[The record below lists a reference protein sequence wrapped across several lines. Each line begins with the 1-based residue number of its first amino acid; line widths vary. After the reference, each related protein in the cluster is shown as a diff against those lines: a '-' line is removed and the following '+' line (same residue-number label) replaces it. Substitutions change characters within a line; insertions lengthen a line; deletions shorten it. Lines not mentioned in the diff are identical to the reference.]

1 MTNRELRPKRAMQI
15 VENSAP
21 DGFKQGKN
29 VISRQEMA
37 AITENTK
44 RSAGFDS
51 ANTRPSYLQFR

>member
-1 MTNRELRPKRAMQI
+1 MQI

-37 AITENTK
+37 AITENTE

>member
-1 MTNRELRPKRAMQI
+1 MQI

-21 DGFKQGKN
+21 DGCKQGKD
-29 VISRQEMA
+29 VISRQKMA
-37 AITENTK
+37 EITENTK

>member
-1 MTNRELRPKRAMQI
+1 MQI

-21 DGFKQGKN
+21 DGFKQCKD
-29 VISRQEMA
+29 VISGQKMA
-37 AITENTK
+37 EITENTK